1 MSNSKIK
8 IIEIEEKG
16 EFKIPKSVLDQLPFK
31 PMGKFLVLQGKDF
44 ITLKK
49 VGEGLPQERFRAISK
64 EVQKKVKALK
74 LSKKVVDEA
83 VAWARKK

>member
-8 IIEIEEKG
+8 VVEIEEKG
-16 EFKIPKSVLDQLPFK
+16 EFKIPKSVLEQLPFK
-31 PMGKFLVLQGKDF
+31 PMGKFLILQGKDF

-49 VGEGLPQERFRAISK
+49 VSGALPQERFRAIAR
-64 EVQKKVKALK
+64 EVQKKAKALK
-74 LSKKVVDEA
+74 MSKKIVDEA